1 MKEFHGLI
9 VPILTPV
16 DEKGSFD
23 EPAFRALAT
32 DLVERG
38 VDGLF
43 VTGTTGEAAQLKYET
58 WRDVNRC
65 AIQMFGDSDSV
76 HVYSGA
82 VFPGTLEVIDRI
94 HELEDMGAKYVF
106 ATPTF
111 YYTDGSQDQVLR
123 HYERICSAITAKLIV
138 YSISF
143 TTHVDIRTSTLAR
156 LAQFDPIVGV
166 KDTRGDW
173 GTHIENIRALKDTKV
188 GIAVVPETMQAASL
202 IMGADGI
209 VTALGNFMPEYYVS
223 MLEAAR
229 VQDWELVKERFN
241 KVIDFDVMMRCP
253 GGNGIAKLK
262 YLASLL
268 GIMQPYTSMSTMDVS
283 EEARQVMQ
291 KTADFIRKERESQT
305 E

>member
-106 ATPTF
+106 ATPTC
-111 YYTDGSQDQVLR
+111 Y
-123 HYERICSAITAKLIV
+123 
-138 YSISF
+138 
-143 TTHVDIRTSTLAR
+143 
-156 LAQFDPIVGV
+156 
-166 KDTRGDW
+166 
-173 GTHIENIRALKDTKV
+173 
-188 GIAVVPETMQAASL
+188 
-202 IMGADGI
+202 
-209 VTALGNFMPEYYVS
+209 
-223 MLEAAR
+223 
-229 VQDWELVKERFN
+229 
-241 KVIDFDVMMRCP
+241 
-253 GGNGIAKLK
+253 
-262 YLASLL
+262 
-268 GIMQPYTSMSTMDVS
+268 
-283 EEARQVMQ
+283 
-291 KTADFIRKERESQT
+291 
-305 E
+305 

>member
-16 DEKGSFD
+16 DANGDFD
-23 EPAFRALAT
+23 EPAFRALAA
-32 DLVERG
+32 DLVDRG

-43 VTGTTGEAAQLKYET
+43 VTGTTGEAAQLKYQT

-65 AIQMFGDSDSV
+65 AIELFGKSDTV
-76 HVYSGA
+76 NVYSGA

-94 HELEDMGAKYVF
+94 HELEDMGAEYVF

-111 YYTDGSQDQVLR
+111 YNTDGSQDQILR
-123 HYERICSAITAKLIV
+123 HYERICKSIASKLVI

-143 TTHVDIRTSTLAR
+143 TTHVDIKTSTLAA
-156 LAQFDPIVGV
+156 LAQFDPVIGV

-173 GTHIENIRALKDTKV
+173 GTHIENIRALRNTKV

-209 VTALGNFMPEYYVS
+209 VTALGNFMPEYYVDI
-223 MLEAAR
+223 LAAAR
-229 VQDWELVKERFN
+229 DHDWELVKERFN
-241 KVIDFDVMMRCP
+241 RIMDFDIRLRCP
-253 GGNGIAKLK
+253 GGNGVAKLK

-268 GIMQPYTSMSTMDVS
+268 GLMQPRTSMSTMDVS
-283 EEARQVMQ
+283 DEAKHVMQ
-291 KTADFIRKERESQT
+291 AAADFIRAERKGF
-305 E
+305 